1 MLEKL
6 IVISQLEVTESSIV
20 QVRTSTRIMEDGKQ
34 LSETYHRH
42 CISPGQDYSQ
52 EDAKV
57 QAVCAS
63 VHTPE
68 VIAVYQAL
76 QAANQPMQAANHPGV

>member
-6 IVISQLEVTESSIV
+6 TVISQLEVTESNIV
-20 QVRTSTRIMEDGKQ
+20 QVRTSTRIMEDGIK

-57 QAVCAS
+57 QAICAV
-63 VHTPE
+63 VHTP
-68 VIAVYQAL
+68 AVVAAYQAML
-76 QAANQPMQAANHPGV
+76 ASQAL

>member
-6 IVISQLEVTESSIV
+6 TVISQLEVTEYNVI
-20 QVRTSTRIMEDGKQ
+20 QVRTSTRIMENGVQ

-68 VIAVYQAL
+68 VIAVYQAM
-76 QAANQPMQAANHPGV
+76 QAANQIGA

>member
-6 IVISQLEVTESSIV
+6 TAISQLEVTESNIV
-20 QVRTSTRIMEDGKQ
+20 QVRTSTRVMEDGVQ

-42 CISPGQDYSQ
+42 CISPGDDYSQ

-63 VHTPE
+63 LHTPK
-68 VIAVYQAL
+68 VVAAYQASL
-76 QAANQPMQAANHPGV
+76 AK

>member
-1 MLEKL
+1 MLEKFT
-6 IVISQLEVTESSIV
+6 VVSQLEVTESNVV
-20 QVRTSTRIMEDGKQ
+20 QVRTSTRIMEDGVQ

-42 CISPGQDYSQ
+42 VISPGDDYRQ

-68 VIAVYQAL
+68 VIAAYQAM
-76 QAANQPMQAANHPGV
+76 QEANQP

>member
-6 IVISQLEVTESSIV
+6 TVISQLEVTESNII
-20 QVRTSTRIMEDGKQ
+20 QVRTSTRIMEVGVK
-34 LSETYHRH
+34 LSESYHRH

-52 EDAKV
+52 EDVKV
-57 QAVCAS
+57 QSICAA

-68 VIAVYQAL
+68 VIAAYQAS
-76 QAANQPMQAANHPGV
+76 QAL

>member
-1 MLEKL
+1 MLEKVT
-6 IVISQLEVTESSIV
+6 VISQLEVTETNII
-20 QVRTSTRIMEDGKQ
+20 QVRVSTRVMEDGKQ

-42 CISPGQDYSQ
+42 CITPGQDYSQ

-57 QAVCAS
+57 RAICAA

-68 VIAVYQAL
+68 VVAAYQAQ
-76 QAANQPMQAANHPGV
+76 QAVKPF

>member
-6 IVISQLEVTESSIV
+6 TVISQLEVTESNVI

-52 EDAKV
+52 ENAKV

-63 VHTPE
+63 IHTPE
-68 VIAVYQAL
+68 VIAAYQIL
-76 QAANQPMQAANHPGV
+76 QAK

>member
-6 IVISQLEVTESSIV
+6 TAISQLEVTESNVV
-20 QVRTSTRIMEDGKQ
+20 QVRTSTRIMEDGVK

-42 CISPGQDYSQ
+42 CIAPGEDYSQ

-68 VIAVYQAL
+68 VIAAYQAI
-76 QAANQPMQAANHPGV
+76 QAANQP